1 MRRQHRRLL
10 KSRRGFG
17 LVDGIIALA
26 ILAFGLLGLTR
37 LQTRTLALG
46 TESLA
51 RATAVQFGS
60 ELLSVALIDN
70 TNYACYTLPAAGA
83 CGSATG
89 RAYTTDWNTR
99 LAAALP
105 SGAATSTYDAATS
118 RLKVVVTWTGKSAG
132 DARRMEATTDV
143 R

>member
-1 MRRQHRRLL
+1 MQRHQRHLL
-10 KSRRGFG
+10 NARGFG
-17 LVDGIIALA
+17 LIDGLIALA

-37 LQTRTLALG
+37 LQTRSLALG
-46 TESLA
+46 TESQA
-51 RATAVQFGS
+51 RSTAVQFGS
-60 ELLSVALIDN
+60 ELLSAALIDN

-83 CGSATG
+83 CGSATAS
-89 RAYTTDWNTR
+89 AYTTDWNTR
-99 LAAALP
+99 VATALP